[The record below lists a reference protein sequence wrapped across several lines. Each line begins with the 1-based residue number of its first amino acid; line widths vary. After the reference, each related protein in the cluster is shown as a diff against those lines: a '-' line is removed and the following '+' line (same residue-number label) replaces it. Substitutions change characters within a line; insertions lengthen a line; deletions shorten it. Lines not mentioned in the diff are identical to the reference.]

1 MGLVLDTSIFIA
13 AERRRFAIKDFL
25 TQEAATD
32 STYLSSISASELLH
46 GVERANTPKR
56 KRDRREFVEAILSEF
71 PVLPFDLPEARV
83 HASIWA
89 ELQAAGTMIGSHD
102 LLIGATAVAWGHR
115 LATLNQREF
124 ERIPGLELANA
135 APYLKPG
142 K

>member
-1 MGLVLDTSIFIA
+1 MGLVLDTSVLIA

-25 TQEAATD
+25 TQEATTEA
-32 STYLSSISASELLH
+32 TYLSSISASELLQ

-56 KRDRREFVEAILSEF
+56 KRGRREYVEAILSEF
-71 PVLPFDLPEARV
+71 PVFAFDLTAARV

-89 ELQAAGTMIGSHD
+89 ELQSAGTMIGSHD
-102 LLIGATAVAWGHR
+102 LLIGATAIAQGHR
-115 LATLNQREF
+115 LATLNQGEF

-135 APYLKPG
+135 APYLKTG